1 MEKTTSFHKV
11 TSSKSFVLILVLVLV
26 LVVFWLIN
34 PNYLGWQNIKNI
46 LYATSLSGTLA
57 VGIGCM
63 LISGSPD
70 LSAGAVGMAIV
81 IAKSAESMARQ
92 TEASGKINSAMMLGL
107 VFIETTCI
115 YALIAAILVIFV
127 L

>member
-1 MEKTTSFHKV
+1 MEKTTSCHKV

-26 LVVFWLIN
+26 LVVFCLIN

-70 LSAGAVGMAIV
+70 LSAGAVGMAGIFLV
-81 IAKSAESMARQ
+81 LSWMLTQAAGGAKGSA
-92 TEASGKINSAMMLGL
+92 
-107 VFIETTCI
+107 
-115 YALIAAILVIFV
+115 ALPRFKA
-127 L
+127 